1 MGDPMGKHIGVSVVL
16 IFLLFF
22 LPWLWG
28 EPSQAAPVASR
39 TLPGLALNC
48 SVVWTAF
55 RLRVNSGQ
63 RRLFAVRR
71 SFTADMAA

>member
-28 EPSQAAPVASR
+28 EPSQAAPAEPPD
-39 TLPGLALNC
+39 LPEDAQDPPPDQ
-48 SVVWTAF
+48 TAGSPGPAGG
-55 RLRVNSGQ
+55 VH
-63 RRLFAVRR
+63 
-71 SFTADMAA
+71 